1 MQLCPLTQLNI
12 ETARQCPLFL
22 GFSAAD
28 FSQILRMGGVAASYD
43 KGERVD
49 IQNTLPIV
57 LVGRGVIRRKQTSGG
72 PEVLLDDI
80 APPRAVGLATL
91 FLENTILSDIFA
103 KDSLKL
109 LLFSKQE
116 IEAMLDA
123 FPVFRRNYISY
134 LSGRIAFLTKKIERF
149 TDHSAENRLFTF
161 VREKADPAGNLSV
174 SSFKDLALSLNIGR
188 ASLYRSLD
196 NLREQGLIKTDGHN
210 ITLIKP
216 D

>member
-12 ETARQCPLFL
+12 ETARQCPLVFRVQRR
-22 GFSAAD
+22 GFFANTAD
-28 FSQILRMGGVAASYD
+28 GRSRRPVMTKANGSTFKIRC
-43 KGERVD
+43 
-49 IQNTLPIV
+49 PIV

-161 VREKADPAGNLSV
+161 CAGKSGSRRESIRIQL
-174 SSFKDLALSLNIGR
+174 
-188 ASLYRSLD
+188 
-196 NLREQGLIKTDGHN
+196 
-210 ITLIKP
+210 
-216 D
+216 